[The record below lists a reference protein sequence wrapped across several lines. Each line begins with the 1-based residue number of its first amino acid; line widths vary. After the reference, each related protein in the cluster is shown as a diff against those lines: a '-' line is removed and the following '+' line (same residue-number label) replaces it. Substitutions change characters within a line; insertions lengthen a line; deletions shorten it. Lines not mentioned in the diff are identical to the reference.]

1 MNCPYCSN
9 VHTVK
14 NGISRHG
21 HQRWL

>member
-21 HQRWL
+21 HQRW